1 MRTCAYQGVKN
12 VSFRKILRTYY
23 MNYPASASTKITSGD
38 TFKTGWNIYDGT
50 FRENKQRSTAV
61 YWYVFI
67 FFISK
72 YVFCKLRQIVNF
84 AKLGFH
90 KLFHLI
96 ILINVFHKMKIKTES
111 SVQTCPE
118 KLFWIPYLVFLRV

>member
-1 MRTCAYQGVKN
+1 
-12 VSFRKILRTYY
+12 
-23 MNYPASASTKITSGD
+23 MNDLASESTKMTSGD
-38 TFKTGWNIYDGT
+38 ILKTGQT
-50 FRENKQRSTAV
+50 FMMEPLEKINNDLQQFTD
-61 YWYVFI
+61 
-67 FFISK
+67 SK

-111 SVQTCPE
+111 SVQTCCPE
-118 KLFWIPYLVFLRV
+118 KLF